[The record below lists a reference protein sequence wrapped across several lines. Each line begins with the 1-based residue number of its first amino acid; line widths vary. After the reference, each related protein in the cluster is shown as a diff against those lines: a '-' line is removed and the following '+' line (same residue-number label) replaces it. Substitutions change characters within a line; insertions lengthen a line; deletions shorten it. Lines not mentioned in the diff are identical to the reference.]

1 MSNNPEKRAGETKKA
16 NEDNIKNEANESNQ
30 RQQQEP
36 QPPMRKQDPRQP
48 VEVNA
53 DADND
58 ASSTQVAAQGGSSAT
73 TGAEGA
79 GTTAI

>member
-1 MSNNPEKRAGETKKA
+1 MSNNPEKRTGETRKA
-16 NEDNIKNEANESNQ
+16 NEDNIKKEANEQNQ

-53 DADND
+53 DADSNTT
-58 ASSTQVAAQGGSSAT
+58 STQAAAQ
-73 TGAEGA
+73 EGA
-79 GTTAI
+79 ATGDAGAAATNTA